1 MRRRVVL
8 GGVAGLLLSGGVAH
22 AETFDVSAEQAS
34 CTVYRQA
41 DAGASTPSLV
51 GVRHFIGAPGAT
63 LLIAV
68 PPSAA
73 IPMATTR
80 AALSPAGPAIGQV
93 EVAKTAAGAQVF
105 LVPVDP
111 RGGGPLTGRA
121 TLSGLS
127 TTPAE
132 IDFDQVGR
140 MIRAG
145 EGCERGLLANWGFGG
160 DAAMRVA
167 RLPVPAKAGWPGI
180 DDVPQRDMDSVN
192 GRFTTVAWRVG
203 PDARITDC
211 RVVETSGLA
220 RLDTLGCAVLRR
232 KLSYREAAR
241 DAQGRPVEA
250 VMVRRIRWGPID

>member
-1 MRRRVVL
+1 MRKRVVL
-8 GGVAGLLLSGGVAH
+8 AGVAGLLLSGGAAH
-22 AETFDVSAEQAS
+22 AETFDVSAEPAS

-41 DAGASTPSLV
+41 DTGASTPSLV

-68 PPSAA
+68 PTSAA

-111 RGGGPLTGRA
+111 RGGAPLAGRA

-127 TTPAE
+127 TSPAE
-132 IDFDQVGR
+132 IDFDQVDR

-160 DAAMRVA
+160 DGATRVA
-167 RLPVPAKAGWPGI
+167 RPPVPAKAGWPGI

-203 PDARITDC
+203 PDAQISDC

-241 DAQGRPVEA
+241 DAQGQPVEA